1 MEMPSDPNKVNEGNK
16 EWNQRGVQKKKKK
29 GDLCFEI
36 LEDFAGRPDGR
47 RKIKYY
53 IAEENL
59 DGVGLLETIEENSLK
74 ES

>member
-1 MEMPSDPNKVNEGNK
+1 LKGTRSGIREGF
-16 EWNQRGVQKKKKK
+16 RRKKKK